1 MLRAVKAH
9 PGVFI
14 GGMVTYAVLAHFV
27 IPRYGNTLSGGR
39 MAGAKSG

>member
-14 GGMVTYAVLAHFV
+14 GGMVTYAVVAHWLL
-27 IPRYGNTLSGGR
+27 PRYGGAVSGR
-39 MAGAKSG
+39 MGGGNKSG

>member
-14 GGMVTYAVLAHFV
+14 GGMITYAVVVHFIV
-27 IPRYGNTLSGGR
+27 PRAPMVSGAR
-39 MAGAKSG
+39 SKSS

>member
-14 GGMVTYAVLAHFV
+14 GGMVTYAIVTHVLV
-27 IPRYGNTLSGGR
+27 PKYGKGVS
-39 MAGAKSG
+39 AKMGK

>member
-1 MLRAVKAH
+1 MLRAVRAH

-27 IPRYGNTLSGGR
+27 LPRYGGAITGR
-39 MAGAKSG
+39 MGASKSG

>member
-1 MLRAVKAH
+1 MFRAVKAH

-27 IPRYGNTLSGGR
+27 FPRYGGAITGR
-39 MAGAKSG
+39 GASKSG

>member
-14 GGMVTYAVLAHFV
+14 GGMVTYAVAVHWI
-27 IPRYGNTLSGGR
+27 IPRFAPALSGR
-39 MAGAKSG
+39 MSVSKSG